1 MQIDDITNWLEGLG
15 LGAFAPAFL
24 EQGID
29 GDTLA
34 DLSEADLA
42 ALGLPMGPRKK
53 LLRAINALHGAA
65 KLPGVA
71 AERRNLTL
79 LFCDMVGS
87 TTLATRLDPEELRLI
102 LHRYMD
108 ACTEVIDQLGGYIA
122 SYHGDGLM
130 AFFGY
135 PEAREDAAERA
146 VRAGLRLVEAVGQ
159 VAGLPGFPLQARIG
173 IATGLAVVS
182 NAADRENGVVGQLP
196 ALAVR
201 LQSAAPPGGIVIS
214 QTTGDLLGGLFTLE
228 PLGALELKGFD
239 QPQPAWRV
247 IGAAASES
255 RFAAAHR
262 SRRAPM
268 LGRTTELATL
278 LDRWDRA
285 SAGNGQVVLLSGEP
299 GLGKSRIIA
308 ALRETLAAAPYELEP
323 HDLII
328 LQCASYSQSSAL
340 RPVIDWVERR
350 AGFTAE
356 ATQASRLARLDEFL
370 CLSGV
375 ARSVIAD
382 LLGLADGTD
391 VITDQTARRERTL
404 AALVDLLITGAP
416 RPRLLVFEDAHWSD
430 TLTLELLTR
439 IVARVPG
446 LPVLV
451 LVSTRPELALPWAAA
466 GHPAVTTLTLDR
478 LDPRA
483 AAAIIERLGAGT
495 LPPHIRDRI
504 AERAG
509 GVPLFVEELTRSVLE
524 GDTATMTV
532 PATLQDTL
540 MARLDRLGPAKAI
553 AQTGAVLGRRFQYN
567 WLAACAGVADAQLTR
582 GLDELIRSGLVTG
595 RGTPPNAVF
604 SFRHAL
610 IQDAAYHSILRTER
624 MRLHGT
630 IAAVLEQKFPRIAE
644 DQPELVAHH
653 YTEASAVEPA
663 LRWWQRA
670 TIRATAQAAWVEA
683 VQHLRAALRLLL
695 TLPPGRERDDREIEL
710 RKTMMTPLVSIGGY
724 TTEEARKNIERLS
737 QLLEHAP
744 PGLDGVVLLYSESAR
759 LLMRSELDRAE
770 PLARRTLQ
778 IAQRTDIPNLAFL
791 PQRIIGYSALL
802 RGHLAQADY
811 WFTTSAREYD
821 PTVNR
826 DIRPGSPHDPYASMM
841 AQDVLLLIQ
850 QGRLDAA
857 TARGDAAIAEAAA
870 LQSPTT
876 QAYVLSHLAIACLL
890 LDDVAA
896 AGPIAA
902 ALNLAVERALWLRPH
917 ADYLNGW
924 LAAKSGDLSGAIA
937 QMEVGA
943 ALAAEIQ
950 SNVWS
955 PFYRLNEAAI
965 MFEHG
970 KADIALAKLDE
981 CNTLIARSG
990 QAYVLAEVHHLRG
1003 RILRA
1008 TGDAGAKAELQAAL
1022 RIARQQTAR
1031 FYELRAALSLAAG
1044 AAPDTITSLLLPVV
1058 TTFTPGSDHADL
1070 RRARALLEPA
1080 TAQKPH

>member
-1 MQIDDITNWLEGLG
+1 MQGDDITIWLEGLG
-15 LGAFAPAFL
+15 LGAFASIFR

-29 GDTLA
+29 GDILA
-34 DLSEADLA
+34 DLTEADLV

-53 LLRAINALHGAA
+53 LLRAIKALHGG
-65 KLPGVA
+65 PQPPSDA

-87 TTLATRLDPEELRLI
+87 TTLATRLDPEELRVI
-102 LHRYMD
+102 LQRYMD
-108 ACTEVIDQLGGYIA
+108 ACTAVIDQLGGYIA

-146 VRAGLRLVEAVGQ
+146 VRAGLRLVQAVGQ
-159 VAGLPGFPLQARIG
+159 VPGLPGFPIQARIG

-182 NAADRENGVVGQLP
+182 NAADRQNGVVGQLP
-196 ALAVR
+196 ALAAR

-214 QTTGDLLGGLFTLE
+214 QATGDLLGGLFTLE

-247 IGAAASES
+247 IGAAASDS
-255 RFAAAHR
+255 RFAASHR

-268 LGRTTELATL
+268 IGRTTELATL
-278 LDRWDRA
+278 LDRWNRA
-285 SAGNGQVVLLSGEP
+285 AAADGQVVLLLGEP
-299 GLGKSRIIA
+299 GFGKSRIIA
-308 ALRETLAAAPYELEP
+308 ALREALADAPHELEP

-328 LQCASYSQSSAL
+328 LQCASYSQSSPL

-356 ATQASRLARLDEFL
+356 ETDASRQARLDEFL

-375 ARSVIAD
+375 ARAVIED
-382 LLGLADGTD
+382 LLGLADGAD
-391 VITDQTARRERTL
+391 AIADQTARRERTL
-404 AALVDLLITGAP
+404 AALVDLLVSGVT
-416 RPRLLVFEDAHWSD
+416 RPRLLIFEDVHWSD
-430 TLTLELLTR
+430 TLTLELLAR

-446 LPVLV
+446 LQVLV
-451 LVSTRPELALPWAAA
+451 LVSARPELALPWAAV
-466 GHPAVTTLTLDR
+466 GNPAVTTVQLDR
-478 LDPRA
+478 LEPSA

-495 LPPHIRDRI
+495 LASDIRERI

-553 AQTGAVLGRRFQYN
+553 AQTGAVLGRRFPYN
-567 WLAACAGVADAQLTR
+567 WLAACAGVADTR
-582 GLDELIRSGLVTG
+582 LIGGLNELIRSGLITG
-595 RGTPPNAVF
+595 RGAPPDAVF

-624 MRLHGT
+624 MRLHGN
-630 IAAVLEQKFPRIAE
+630 IASVLEQKFPRIAE

-670 TIRATAQAAWVEA
+670 TIRATARAAWVEA
-683 VQHLRAALRLLL
+683 MQHLRAALRLLL
-695 TLPPGRERDDREIEL
+695 TLPPGRERDDREIVL

-759 LLMRSELDRAE
+759 LLMRSELDHAE
-770 PLARRTLQ
+770 RLARRTLQ
-778 IAQRTDIPNLAFL
+778 IAQRTDIPNLPFL

-811 WFTTSAREYD
+811 WFTTSAQGYD

-857 TARGDAAIAEAAA
+857 KARGEAAVAEAAT

-876 QAYVLSHLAIACLL
+876 EAYVLSHLAIACLL
-890 LDDVAA
+890 LDDAAA
-896 AGPIAA
+896 AGAVAA
-902 ALNLAVERALWLRPH
+902 ALNVAVERAVWLKPH

-943 ALAAEIQ
+943 ALAAKIQ

-955 PFYRLNEAAI
+955 PFYRLTEAA
-965 MFEHG
+965 MMVEHG
-970 KADIALAKLDE
+970 KTDVALVKLDQ
-981 CNTLIARSG
+981 CNVLIASSG
-990 QAYVLAEVHHLRG
+990 QAYALAEVHHLRG

-1008 TGDAGAKAELQAAL
+1008 RGDAGAKAELDTAL

-1031 FYELRAALSLAAG
+1031 FYELRAAVSLAAD
-1044 AAPDTITSLLLPVV
+1044 AEPDKIKSLLLPALAA
-1058 TTFTPGSDHADL
+1058 FTPGSDHADL
-1070 RRARALLEPA
+1070 RRARALLEQA
-1080 TAQKPH
+1080 TAQKLD